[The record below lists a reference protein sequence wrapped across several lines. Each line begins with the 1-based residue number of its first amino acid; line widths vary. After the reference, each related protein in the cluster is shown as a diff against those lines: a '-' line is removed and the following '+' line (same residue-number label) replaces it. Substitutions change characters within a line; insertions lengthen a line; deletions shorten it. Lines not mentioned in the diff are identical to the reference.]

1 MTTHILTLLIPSQNN
16 WWGQP
21 GQSATLLALSLF
33 LCFFFFCQL
42 QLYRQYYCTGIAIFH
57 CHQNLRKALAVGV
70 TKGVISILA
79 DAFQVMGLQLK
90 FGMGGQLLLFSCNSK
105 PRKPNRCKISQI
117 KFIQVL
123 LLCRS
128 QNKCRLIS
136 TLNSKLDAWVTRL
149 TRVSALAETAHRIPL
164 RY

>member
-1 MTTHILTLLIPSQNN
+1 MRAAWPV
-16 WWGQP
+16 GD
-21 GQSATLLALSLF
+21 SAGSLF
-33 LCFFFFCQL
+33 VCLFLFFCQL

-70 TKGVISILA
+70 TKGVLSILA

-123 LLCRS
+123 LLYRS
-128 QNKCRLIS
+128 QNKCRLTS

-149 TRVSALAETAHRIPL
+149 ISVSALAETAHRIPWDTKKRCHRIL
-164 RY
+164 KTDLSDF